1 MKKISLI
8 ILVLTTNYVFAQED
22 TTGVVKDT
30 LKFETIVQWDA
41 NPVESQGQTGT
52 CWSFSTSSFLESEL
66 IRMKKGSHNLSEI
79 FIARQVYVRKAENY
93 VGRHGKAQFGEGS
106 LGHDLLNAVD
116 KYGIVPNEVFNG
128 LQLDSEKHDHGELA
142 NILEAF
148 IKAVVQNK
156 GKKLTPV
163 WKDAYSG
170 LLDVYLGAYPK
181 EFTYQEKSYTPI
193 SFAESLG
200 IKKDN
205 YVTICSYTHQPFYSN
220 FILDIPD
227 NWDNGFFYN
236 VRLDELVSTT
246 KKALNDGYTIE
257 WDADVSNKGFNSKK
271 GLALTAKEDEKPD
284 FIIASDEMD
293 VTQEIR
299 QENFENYTVTD
310 DHLMHIVGL
319 AKDQNGEEYF
329 IVKNSWGDKKG
340 MDDFKGHILVSEAY
354 FRMNTISVML
364 HKGGVSKALQKK
376 LGLE

>member
-1 MKKISLI
+1 MRKI
-8 ILVLTTNYVFAQED
+8 ILITLVFSFNYVFCQED
-22 TTGVVKDT
+22 TAAVVEDT
-30 LKFETIVQWDA
+30 LKFEKIVQWDA
-41 NPVESQGQTGT
+41 NPVESQGKTGT

-79 FIARQVYVRKAENY
+79 FIARQVYLRKADNY

-116 KYGIVPNEVFNG
+116 KYGIVPNEVFDG
-128 LQLDSEKHDHGELA
+128 LQLNSEKHNHGELA
-142 NILEAF
+142 HILKAF
-148 IKAVVQNK
+148 LKAIIENK
-156 GKKLTPV
+156 GGKLTPV
-163 WKDAYSG
+163 WKDAYNG
-170 LLDVYLGAYPK
+170 LLDVYLGAYPE
-181 EFTYQEKSYTPI
+181 EFTYQEKSYTPK

-205 YVTICSYTHQPFYSN
+205 YVTICSYTHQPFYTN

-236 VRLDELVSTT
+236 VTLDELITTT

-271 GLALTAKEDEKPD
+271 GIALTPKKDEKPD
-284 FIIASDEMD
+284 FIIASEEMD

-299 QENFENYTVTD
+299 QENYENYTVTD

-319 AKDQNGEEYF
+319 AKDHNGKEYF
-329 IVKNSWGDKKG
+329 IVKNSWGDEKG
-340 MDDFKGHILVSEAY
+340 LDEFKGHILVSESY

-364 HKGGVSKALQKK
+364 HKDAVSKPLQKK
-376 LGLE
+376 LGW